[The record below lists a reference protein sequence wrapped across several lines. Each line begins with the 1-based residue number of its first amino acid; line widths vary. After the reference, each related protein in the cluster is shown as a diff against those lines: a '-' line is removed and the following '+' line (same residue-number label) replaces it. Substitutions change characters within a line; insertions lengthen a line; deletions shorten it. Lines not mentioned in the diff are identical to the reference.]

1 MTTKNANPLAYS
13 VIRAEARK
21 PVADRQAIVKGRNGM
36 KVPRRYEL
44 DKKQIEELRKN
55 AGSDFP
61 NPFRAGGVYHGAT
74 QALINLGI
82 DKGHTFKDVK
92 SEMQKVMSK
101 IERQGTDAW
110 TLFADRPAKKD
121 AKAPKD
127 LNGRIMQ
134 TFTVLQRLT
143 GNHRYGL
150 KIAQLLACIDI
161 LAGKDNQPLYML
173 HTGFKQWNLVK
184 PTNDLKGLRRKSKT
198 AVKPKAKAKTAP
210 KAKAT
215 AKPKAKVVEPVLEP
229 VA

>member
-1 MTTKNANPLAYS
+1 MTTKTAKPVAYS

-21 PVADRQAIVKGRNGM
+21 PVADRQAIVVGRDGE
-36 KVPRRYEL
+36 KRVPRRYDL
-44 DKKQIEELRKN
+44 DKKQIVELRKN
-55 AGSDFP
+55 ADSDFP
-61 NPFRAGGVYHGAT
+61 NPFRSGGVYHGAM

-101 IERQGTDAW
+101 IERQDTDAW
-110 TLFADRPAKKD
+110 SLFANRPAKKD

-143 GNHRYGL
+143 GNHRYGM

-161 LAGKDNQPLYML
+161 LAGKDSQPLYML

-184 PTNDLKGLRRKSKT
+184 PTNDLKRLRRKG
-198 AVKPKAKAKTAP
+198 AKPKAKAKA
-210 KAKAT
+210 
-215 AKPKAKVVEPVLEP
+215 
-229 VA
+229 